1 MKQILAVV
9 LSFLVV
15 CTSVTFVPTAAE
27 EDANTSIVGSY
38 NGQALYYSDFTN
50 CAFGGWV
57 CENGVMRASELS
69 NFTLLRLEKN
79 LGSTYMIEY
88 DVKQEDTDSGWQTIM
103 AGFDVNEGEN
113 LTQSGY
119 VLDLHNAGVGRV
131 IVYGKANTS
140 ASNQGSY
147 DNPYCNFGF
156 LKSTDWIHVRIERAG
171 NDFTVTID
179 DGEKKTTRFTDSS
192 QTGGYLC
199 LGAVG
204 NRTISYRNVNIT
216 STEEIIKTPVA
227 ARVRAV
233 ETEALAG
240 GGNTFNGEP
249 IRFDEWRNVGFTN
262 WDEQNGILSPV
273 DLNDFT
279 FLSYE
284 RALGDTYTIE
294 LDVKQREVSTG
305 WNTIMIAFDVNQGE
319 NLTTS
324 GLTLD
329 LHNAG
334 VWRVIDWK
342 NANNNDVTMGN
353 YSNPF
358 GGTLPYTCTTQW
370 IHVKIVREGMY
381 YTVYVDDG
389 NPQISRFETDQ
400 FNGGHLV
407 ISAVGKRDV
416 MFKNITVKD
425 YVEVELGE
433 LVYPEDIGVT
443 AYRFDGNAYGEWISV
458 DQDAWQADGAYF
470 TQTQTQGERTAY
482 LDTDPIRNFRISLD
496 YEVMSEEGGV
506 FGVGFRKKR
515 GENSYKMLGQ
525 SLIFDISAKGNKMT
539 LADYTASGG
548 AGIDGKVHP
557 FELAGSVVV
566 EASGNQFHVWLDDEL
581 IINTRDNSYAFGY
594 LALFTENCSV
604 KFSDIEIVSDY
615 LTTDDCKRV
624 IADAAT
630 TGGITA
636 DTVAVYDRLSDFQK
650 SLLANSVVESI
661 ESFVSK

>member
-1 MKQILAVV
+1 MKKVFAAA
-9 LSFLVV
+9 LSLLLL
-15 CTSVTFVPTAAE
+15 CACAAPVFASA
-27 EDANTSIVGSY
+27 EDAGNAVAVGSY
-38 NGQALYYSDFTN
+38 NGQALYFTDFTN
-50 CAFGGWV
+50 CAFGSWI
-57 CENGVMRASELS
+57 CEDGVMRASELS

-79 LGSTYMIEY
+79 LGNTYTVEY
-88 DVKQEDTDSGWQTIM
+88 DVKQEDTNSGWQTIM
-103 AGFDVNEGEN
+103 TGFDVSEGEN

-131 IVYGKANTS
+131 IVYGKAN
-140 ASNQGSY
+140 AGADQQGSY
-147 DNPYCNFGF
+147 ASPYCGF
-156 LKSTDWIHVRIERAG
+156 DFSKSTDWIHVKIERAG
-171 NDFTVTID
+171 NDFTVSVN
-179 DGEKKTTRFTDSS
+179 DGTEKTARFTDGT

-204 NRTISYRNVNIT
+204 DRVISYKNVTVT
-216 STEEIIKTPVA
+216 STEEIIKAPVA

-233 ETEALAG
+233 EAETIAG

-249 IRFDEWRNVGFTN
+249 IAFSEWRSVGFTD

-279 FLSYE
+279 FISYD

-294 LDVKQREVSTG
+294 LDVRQREVSTG
-305 WNTIMIAFDVNQGE
+305 WNTIMIGFDVNEGE

-342 NANNNDVTMGN
+342 NANNNAVAMGN
-353 YSNPF
+353 YGNPF

-370 IHVKIVREGMY
+370 MHVKIVREGAY

-389 NPQISRFETDQ
+389 NPQMSRFETDQ

-416 MFKNITVKD
+416 MFKNIAIKD
-425 YVEVELGE
+425 TVEVELGE
-433 LVYPEDIGVT
+433 LAYPEDIGT
-443 AYRFDGNAYGEWISV
+443 ATYRFDGNAYGEWV
-458 DQDAWQADGAYF
+458 FADPTAWTADGANF
-470 TQTQTQGERTAY
+470 TQTLTQGEQTAY
-482 LDTDPIRNFRISLD
+482 LDTDPIRNFRLAFD
-496 YEVMSEEGGV
+496 YEVMSEEGGA

-515 GENSYKMLGQ
+515 GENSYKKLGQ
-525 SLIFDISAKGNKMT
+525 SLLFDMSEKGDKMT

-548 AGIDGKVHP
+548 AGIDGKVHL
-557 FELAGSVVV
+557 FEPAGHVVV

-581 IINTRDNSYAFGY
+581 IINARDNSYAFGY
-594 LALFTENCSV
+594 LAFFTENCSV
-604 KFSDIEIVSDY
+604 EFSDIEIVSDY

-624 IADAAT
+624 LADAAID
-630 TGGITA
+630 GGVTP
-636 DTVAVYDRLSDFQK
+636 DTVAAYAGLSDFQK
-650 SLLANSVVESI
+650 SLLPRGVRESVERFAG
-661 ESFVSK
+661 E